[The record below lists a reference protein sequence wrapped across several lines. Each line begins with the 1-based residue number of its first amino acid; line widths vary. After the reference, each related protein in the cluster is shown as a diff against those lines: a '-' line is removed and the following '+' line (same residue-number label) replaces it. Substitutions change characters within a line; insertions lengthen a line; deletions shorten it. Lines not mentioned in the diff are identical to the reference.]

1 MINKKFYEFF
11 SLIFF
16 VLLSYSSYAQTRII
30 SGNVQDENNQPLNL
44 VSVSEVGGS
53 KHTITDK
60 RGNYSIEVSSDIK
73 FLRFDYTGKTEVVKL
88 IIAGQALNVQMISS
102 DSKLNDVVV
111 IGYGTQKR
119 GDINNAVS
127 SINAKDIANLPQA
140 SVDQMMQGKAAG
152 VTITQN
158 SGAPGSNTSV
168 HIRGITGFGASEP
181 LYVIDGVEA
190 VGPGGAPSVQMT
202 TPGSSQQETGVSP
215 LAMLNPND
223 IESIDI
229 LKDAAATAIYGSRGA
244 NGVVIIT
251 TKKGR
256 GSAVL
261 NYDAFV
267 GDQSQG
273 KFLKTMNLPQYARFE
288 NVLATTFGEQPRID
302 FINSNALGQGTNWQK
317 AVFRNALETSHNI
330 SVSGSSNKTDYYFSG
345 GYFDQDGTVL
355 GFNFKRY
362 TFRSNINSQVTSWL
376 KMGGT
381 IGGMRSNQNIGMGD
395 NTGVIYYALMTPPDQ
410 PVYNADGTYAGP
422 SISSDG
428 TVLGG
433 LNPVQ
438 QALSK
443 TNSLIRSEVNGSMY
457 ANINFSKDLYL
468 HSEVG
473 GDFNW
478 ADNLTFNPT
487 YSYGLTGTDPS
498 KWQTNNTATMGRMM
512 SNSQYWSWKEYL
524 NFNHNWGKSDVNAMA
539 GREVWYSSWDQL
551 GLAGTGFV
559 AGNSLKSIALAT
571 KQSPATE
578 TQSTSV
584 MESYLARVV
593 YSYDNKYAIT
603 ANIRS
608 DRSSNFAQGH
618 QVGVFPGVAV
628 SWKISNE
635 SFFNNAKDVM
645 DNLKLRLSYGSNG
658 NSGVPAYAFGS
669 SLHTVQTWQGTG
681 FVVNNVPNYNLTW
694 ETAVQF
700 NAGLD
705 FGFLNERVSGSADY
719 YVKTAKNF
727 LFHEPLPAFLVGGPN
742 DYGDQTSVVSPPWVN
757 AGNIRNTGFE
767 FTINSKNIDHKDF
780 QWNTTLTFT
789 HYNNRVTSLN
799 GMAPIVQSKSLAYIT
814 LANITRTTVGGP
826 VGEFYGYK
834 VKGII
839 NSQSDLAWLAKH
851 PQNVTGTPQVV
862 TSDRT
867 NANHIWLG
875 DIEYQGNNDGA
886 PNTMYALG
894 SPSPD
899 FTYGLTNTFDYKK
912 FELSL
917 FIYGSQGGKI
927 LNALAIQTMGLNSM
941 YQNQLAS
948 AANFWTPEN
957 THTNIPAPY
966 GGLGNA
972 NVVMSDRWLESASF
986 LRFQN
991 VRLGYSLPESWAKHI
1006 ALKSLKAYVSAQ
1018 NLFVITGYSGLDPE
1032 IGSYNQDPT
1041 MQNIDVGRYPSP
1053 RVFTFG
1059 INAQF

>member
-1 MINKKFYEFF
+1 MLFF
-11 SLIFF
+11 LFCGGVF
-16 VLLSYSSYAQTRII
+16 AQERVVT
-30 SGNVQDENNQPLNL
+30 GNVKDENGQPLSL
-44 VSVSEVGGS
+44 VSISEVGYNH
-53 KHTITDK
+53 HTLTD
-60 RGNYSIEVSSDIK
+60 RGGNYSITVSGNAK
-73 FLRFDYTGKTEVVKL
+73 FLQFVYTGKKSVVKA
-88 IIAGQALNVQMISS
+88 IGAAGQPLDIQMESA

-119 GDINNAVS
+119 GDVNNAVS
-127 SINAKDIANLPQA
+127 SISAKDIANLSQA
-140 SVDQMMQGKAAG
+140 SIDQMMQGKAAG
-152 VTITQN
+152 VTVTQN

-168 HIRGITGFGASEP
+168 HIRGITSFGASEP
-181 LYVIDGVEA
+181 LYVIDGVA
-190 VGPGGAPSVQMT
+190 SGAPGAAPGVQMT

-256 GSAVL
+256 GSSVL

-267 GDQSQG
+267 ADQSQG

-288 NVLATTFGEQPRID
+288 NALATSFGMQPRAD
-302 FINSNALGQGTNWQK
+302 FVNPDALGAGTNWQK
-317 AVFRNALETSHNI
+317 AVFRNALEMSHNI

-362 TFRSNINSQVTSWL
+362 TFRTQINSQVTNWL
-376 KMGGT
+376 KMGGI
-381 IGGMRSNQNIGMGD
+381 IGGMRSNQNTGMGD
-395 NTGVIYYALMTPPDQ
+395 NTGVIYYALLTPPDQ
-410 PVYNADGTYAGP
+410 PVYNADGSYAGP
-422 SISSDG
+422 SVSSDG
-428 TVLGG
+428 TVQGG

-443 TNSLIRSEVNGSMY
+443 TNNLVRSEVNGSVY
-457 ANINFSKDLYL
+457 ADINFFKDLTL
-468 HSEVG
+468 HSELG

-487 YSYGLTGTDPS
+487 YSYGMTGTDPS
-498 KWQTNNTATMGRMM
+498 KWQTNNTATMGRMT
-512 SNSQYWSWKEYL
+512 SNSQYWSWKEY
-524 NFNHNWGKSDVNAMA
+524 FNYNHTWGKSNINAMA
-539 GREVWYSSWDQL
+539 GHEVWYSSWDQV
-551 GLAGTGFV
+551 GMAGTGFV
-559 AGNSLKSIALAT
+559 AGNTLKSIALAT
-571 KQSPATE
+571 KQNPATE
-578 TQSTSV
+578 SESEVV
-584 MESYLARVV
+584 MESFLARAI

-635 SFFNNAKDVM
+635 PFMAKTKDVLS
-645 DNLKLRLSYGSNG
+645 NLKLRVSYGTNGHSEVPPYSYGS
-658 NSGVPAYAFGS
+658 A
-669 SLHTVQTWQGTG
+669 LQTVQTWQGTG
-681 FVVNNVPNYNLTW
+681 FVVKNVPNYNLKW
-694 ETAVQF
+694 ETAIQF
-700 NAGLD
+700 NTGID
-705 FGFLNERVSGSADY
+705 FGFLNERINGSADF
-719 YVKTAKNF
+719 YVKTAKDF
-727 LFHEPLPAFLVGGPN
+727 LFHEPLPAILVGGAN
-742 DYGDQTSVVSPPWVN
+742 DYGDQTSVISPPYVN

-767 FTINSKNIDHKDF
+767 FTINSKNIAHKDF

-789 HYNNRVTSLN
+789 HYNNKVMSLN
-799 GMAPIVQSKSLAYIT
+799 GAPAIVQSKSLAYIT
-814 LANITRTTVGGP
+814 LANITRTIVGQP
-826 VGEFYGYK
+826 IGEFYGYK

-839 NSQSDLAWLAKH
+839 NSQSDLAWLAQH

-886 PNTMYALG
+886 PNTQYALG
-894 SPSPD
+894 NPNPD
-899 FTYGLTNTFDYKK
+899 FTYGLTNTFDYKN

-941 YQNQLAS
+941 YQNQLAA

-957 THTNIPAPY
+957 THTNVPAPY

-972 NVVMSDRWLESASF
+972 NVVPSDRWLTSASF

-991 VRLGYSLPESWAKHI
+991 VRLGYTLPENWAKHI
-1006 ALKSLKAYVSAQ
+1006 AMKNLKAYISAQ

-1041 MQNIDVGRYPSP
+1041 MQNIDMGRYPSP

-1059 INAQF
+1059 INASF